1 MLQFSKEIY
10 MWEKIIRDKRAI
22 VVKSYFSNK
31 IYKIINFVMFKLI
44 VAMSYMPM
52 SRYDII

>member
-1 MLQFSKEIY
+1 
-10 MWEKIIRDKRAI
+10 MWGKKIIRDKKVI

-31 IYKIINFVMFKLI
+31 IINFVMFRRNP
-44 VAMSYMPM
+44 AMSFMPV